1 MRMATR
7 DPRVDAYIAAS
18 APFARPILKHL
29 RRVVHAGCP
38 DVAETLKWGFPH
50 FMSGGIVCSMA
61 AFKRHCAF
69 GFWKGSLLGGA
80 LKARAGRADEA
91 MGQFGRITAI
101 SDLPGEAALRRLV
114 KEAAALNARGVKRP
128 ARRKPAGT
136 RRLEVPAY
144 VLAALRRNPKARA
157 TFDGFSDTNRKD
169 YVDWVTEAKGEE
181 TRKRRLETAVA
192 WMAEGKPRNWRYAR
206 R

>member
-69 GFWKGSLLGGA
+69 GFWKGSLIGA
-80 LKARAGRADEA
+80 DRIGDLKSID
-91 MGQFGRITAI
+91 
-101 SDLPGEAALRRLV
+101 DLPPKKELVAFAKTAAKLNEDGVKVVRPKKAPQPEAKTPPDL
-114 KEAAALNARGVKRP
+114 AAALKKNK
-128 ARRKPAGT
+128 KAGT
-136 RRLEVPAY
+136 AYDNFSPSHRREY
-144 VLAALRRNPKARA
+144 VQ
-157 TFDGFSDTNRKD
+157 
-169 YVDWVTEAKGEE
+169 WITEAKSDE
-181 TRKRRLETAVA
+181 TRKRRLDQAVE
-192 WMAEGKPRNWRYAR
+192 WMAEGKPRNWKYMKK
-206 R
+206 